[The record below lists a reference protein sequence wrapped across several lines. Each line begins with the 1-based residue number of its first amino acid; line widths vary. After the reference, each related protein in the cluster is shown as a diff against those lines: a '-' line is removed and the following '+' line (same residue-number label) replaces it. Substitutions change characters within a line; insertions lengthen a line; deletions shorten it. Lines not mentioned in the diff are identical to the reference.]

1 MLLTCE
7 TSRLQLRCLPGNHAQ
22 AVCRFYQENRT
33 YFEPYELTRSE
44 NFYTVGYQSAVMDW
58 EYQEIQQKHTLR
70 YYLFLKSA
78 PSVLIG
84 CINLSDIRLGCM
96 RNASIGYKLDY
107 RFRHQGY
114 AEEAC
119 TKLLDIAFR
128 EYNLHRLEAHILPSN
143 EASIRLIH
151 RLGFTYEGLAR
162 EAAEINHQFQD
173 LYQYSKLSPYTI
185 STIQ

>member
-7 TSRLQLRCLPGNHAQ
+7 TSRLQLQCLPGSHAQ
-22 AVCRFYQENRT
+22 AVCRFYQENQS
-33 YFEPYELTRSE
+33 YFEPYELTRSA
-44 NFYTVGYQSAVMDW
+44 NFYTVAYQSAVMDW
-58 EYQEIQQKHTLR
+58 EYTQISQKHALR
-70 YYLFLKSA
+70 YYLFPKSD

-84 CINLSDIRLGCM
+84 CVNLSDIRLGCM

-107 RFRHQGY
+107 RYRHQGY

-119 TKLLDIAFR
+119 RKLLDIAFQ
-128 EYNLHRLEAHILPSN
+128 EYQLHRIVAHILPSN

-151 RLGFTYEGLAR
+151 RLGFTYEGRAI
-162 EAAEINHQFQD
+162 EAAEINHQYQD
-173 LYQYSKLSPYTI
+173 LYQFAKLNPYTI